1 VVLQAPASLI
11 HDVEAAVS
19 AKTTDE
25 CMTTL
30 KRVADLFL
38 LHADHVNDDHV
49 AVFDDVL
56 LCLIEAVEKEA
67 KCELGR
73 RLAPV
78 DNAPAHTIQHLA
90 RHDDIAVAAPVLARS
105 TQLSAADLLDIART
119 KGQDH
124 LAAIAGRPALE
135 ATVTDAIVERGNRAV
150 IGKLVTNVG
159 ATISERGFTRLA
171 ARAEGDEELTE
182 AVGMRLDIPLRLL
195 RQLMLKASERVQQN
209 LTAFAPMETREEIHR
224 VVSSITDD
232 VVRQATI
239 AKNFGQA
246 RDMVAY
252 LRKTGRFE
260 EASVLEFAKMR
271 KHEEM
276 IVGLSVLCE
285 VSVGLIDSLLSGAR
299 HDGLLVACKSADL
312 KWLTVGA
319 VLTSRLGHDADTVSE
334 LRKAKAAY
342 SKLTVTAA
350 KKILKFCVLRENAVK
365 QGA

>member
-1 VVLQAPASLI
+1 MV
-11 HDVEAAVS
+11 DVEAAVS

-25 CMTTL
+25 CMATL
-30 KRVADLFL
+30 ARVADLFV

-56 LCLIEAVEKEA
+56 MRLIEAVEKEA

-73 RLAPV
+73 RLAPL
-78 DNAPAHTIQHLA
+78 DNAPAHTIRHLA
-90 RHDDIAVAAPVLARS
+90 HHDDIAVAAPVLARS
-105 TQLSAADLLDIART
+105 AQLSEQDLLDIAAT

-135 ATVTDAIVERGNRAV
+135 ATVTDAIVARGDRAV
-150 IGKLVTNVG
+150 IGKLVGNVG
-159 ATISERGFTRLA
+159 ATFSEQGFTRLA
-171 ARAEGDEELTE
+171 ARAEGDDALAE

-195 RQLMLKASERVQQN
+195 RQLMLKASETVQQR

-239 AKNFGQA
+239 AKNFAQA
-246 RDMVAY
+246 RNMVAY
-252 LRKTGRFE
+252 LKKNGRFE
-260 EASVLEFAKMR
+260 EASVLEFAKTGR
-271 KHEEM
+271 YEEM
-276 IVGLSVLCE
+276 IVGLSVLCD
-285 VSVGLIDSLLSGAR
+285 VSVGLLDRLLSGAR
-299 HDGLLVACKSADL
+299 HDGLLVACKAADL

-319 VLTSRLGHDADTVSE
+319 VLSCRLGHAVDAVDE
-334 LRKAKAAY
+334 LRKAKVAY
-342 SKLTVTAA
+342 GKLTVPAA
-350 KKILKFCVLRENAVK
+350 KKILKFCVLRENAVM